1 MSVQQD
7 FLADCPA
14 RLAFDLLGHT
24 WDPVVLWALRHRP
37 YRPRELRRMI
47 GGISPKALT
56 DTLNRLRQAGLLDR
70 TAYPGVPPHVEYALT
85 ELGRSLLGP
94 VEALGLWAAEHG
106 GEVARAWEESERR
119 APG

>member
-1 MSVQQD
+1 MSAHQG

-24 WDPVVLWALRHRP
+24 WDPVVLWALRHHP
-37 YRPRELRRMI
+37 YRPWELRRSI

-56 DTLNRLRQAGLLDR
+56 DTLNRLRRAGLLAR
-70 TAYPGVPPHVEYALT
+70 TSRPGVPPHVEYALT

-94 VEALGLWAAEHG
+94 LEALGAWADERG
-106 GEVARAWEESERR
+106 GEVARAWEDSERP
-119 APG
+119 AP